1 VHSRS
6 VAYASFVII
15 FLGLPL
21 VSTGCEPID
30 DADTGAKSREVGLS
44 AKDNGGQVEVAV
56 GQTLILTLESN
67 PTTGY
72 RWEVVEAQDA
82 VLRQTG
88 EAEFAVASELD
99 PPPSALGGGCGAPGD
114 LFHPGYGALSRRD
127 LVKLSY
133 CSESASLSAAQRLKA
148 DVLLPSSSQSCPHTL
163 WD

>member
-6 VAYASFVII
+6 VAYGSIVVI
-15 FLGLPL
+15 FLGLLL
-21 VSTGCEPID
+21 VSTGCGPID

-44 AKDNGGQVEVAV
+44 AKDNGGQVEVAA

-88 EAEFAVASELD
+88 EAVFTVASELD
-99 PPPSALGGGCGAPGD
+99 PPPPGTGGVEVFRFEAVEAGET
-114 LFHPGYGALSRRD
+114 LLE
-127 LVKLSY
+127 LVYHRPWEEGVEPLETYSI
-133 CSESASLSAAQRLKA
+133 QVTVR
-148 DVLLPSSSQSCPHTL
+148 
-163 WD
+163 